1 MGAPI
6 LKSDSRTFEEK
17 IMETGILIVSIGLLV
32 GCSRDTGSSVPTQ
45 RPQVGGVISSEQAI
59 AIASGTNTMEYYRDG
74 RIEVELTNG
83 QYIVTFP
90 IDKRAKPGTR
100 YRGPDYAAKF
110 WIDSKTG
117 KVLKG
122 QLGG

>member
-1 MGAPI
+1 M
-6 LKSDSRTFEEK
+6 KTE
-17 IMETGILIVSIGLLV
+17 ILIVTIGLLV
-32 GCSRDTGSSVPTQ
+32 GCSHEPSSSVPEQ
-45 RPQVGGVISSEQAI
+45 HPQANSLISREQAI

-74 RIEVELTNG
+74 RIDVELTNG

-90 IDKRAKPGTR
+90 VDKRTEPGTR
-100 YRGPDYAAKF
+100 YRGPDYASKF
-110 WIDSKTG
+110 WIDAKTG